1 MVLFSAACTAGIAMP
16 DTADAA
22 ATTPV
27 FFKNSR
33 RELPE
38 VDLFSMGRSPELSES
53 GAIGNSAH
61 RLKAINARGNIAMP
75 DERSGTQMA
84 KKLPRTCIL

>member
-16 DTADAA
+16 DSADAV
-22 ATTPV
+22 ATIPV

-33 RELPE
+33 RELPV

-61 RLKAINARGNIAMP
+61 RLKANKARGDTAMP
-75 DERSGTQMA
+75 DERSGTQVGRRT
-84 KKLPRTCIL
+84 PRTYPL